1 MNRAKSLPVMTLAAR
16 HETGR
21 RARKASLRSDSVRK
35 AITGVSARERRSPT
49 RDRPDRDRPD
59 KVGAFRELR
68 KQAGRPRSMIFRP
81 GGLRKHI
88 VDDVEAATA
97 EQCECL
103 VQALILSRDRISKD
117 QVERRRH
124 LTSDEDRCVGTN
136 EFYKRGT
143 SPKNSRA
150 TAWSCG
156 SISTLM
162 IRLVASYRAA
172 KRCQHRSPCR
182 SPECG
187 HLACSR
193 PACA

>member
-1 MNRAKSLPVMTLAAR
+1 MNRAKSLPVMTLAAPAR
-16 HETGR
+16 DRR
-21 RARKASLRSDSVRK
+21 RARKASLRSDSVR
-35 AITGVSARERRSPT
+35 RRSP
-49 RDRPDRDRPD
+49 
-59 KVGAFRELR
+59 ACQHEN
-68 KQAGRPRSMIFRP
+68 AGRPRSMIFRP
-81 GGLRKHI
+81 SGLRKHI

-103 VQALILSRDRISKD
+103 VQVLILSRDRIGKD

-136 EFYKRGT
+136 EFYKRGS

-162 IRLVASYRAA
+162 IRLVASIPSSSQ
-172 KRCQHRSPCR
+172 RCQHRSPCR

-187 HLACSR
+187 PHNRGGRRKKTAWL
-193 PACA
+193 PAVKEPH